1 MGGGDPLLELDV
13 EDVRR
18 YRTRYGA
25 VDALALSVQYNA
37 AFQEA
42 ASSAAR
48 LAPGE
53 TPEFIRTLFHETTH
67 L

>member
-25 VDALALSVQYNA
+25 VDVLALSVQSNA

-42 ASSAAR
+42 ASSAR